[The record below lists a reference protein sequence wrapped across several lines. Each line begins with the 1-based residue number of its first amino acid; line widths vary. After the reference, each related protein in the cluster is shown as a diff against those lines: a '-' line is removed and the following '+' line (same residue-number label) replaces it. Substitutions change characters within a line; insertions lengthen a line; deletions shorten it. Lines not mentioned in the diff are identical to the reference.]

1 MRILLSLLYF
11 FILTGS
17 AFAQNLDCCKSI
29 SEVQKA
35 LEGDWILKKDSRNKI
50 YRFHFE
56 NGKGTVDVLEELNL
70 PPKAEH
76 TEMKDDF
83 EITESS
89 VKISQDEQ
97 TFYIELIYG
106 FGNVKEQIKDLTKNR
121 LVYGYGVAEHV
132 FVRDVE

>member
-76 TEMKDDF
+76 TEITDDF

-89 VKISQDEQ
+89 VKISQDKQ

-106 FGNVKEQIKDLTKNR
+106 FGSVKEQIKALTKNR
-121 LVYGYGVAEHV
+121 LIYGNGVAEHV